1 MISHNERNAKNIFSP
16 CENFMFF
23 DFTYCKNSHNVIIL
37 LKEGGNNMFA
47 QRLKELRKRQGIT
60 QIEFAKIFNI
70 SNGTIGN
77 WESGNRMPDFNT
89 IQKIADYFNV
99 TVDYLLGRESESQ
112 QKPEIET
119 DIEKILENT
128 FDNLENTDG
137 LMFDGVPAT
146 QEDIEQIKAAMRI
159 GMSLAK
165 EKSKEKFT
173 PKKHKK

>member
-1 MISHNERNAKNIFSP
+1 
-16 CENFMFF
+16 MFR
-23 DFTYCKNSHNVIIL
+23 I
-37 LKEGGNNMFA
+37 
-47 QRLKELRKRQGIT
+47 RLKQLRENSKLSQRAFAEILGIAQST
-60 QIEFAKIFNI
+60 V
-70 SNGTIGN
+70 GM
-77 WESGNRMPDFNT
+77 WESGKREPDFAT
-89 IQKIADYFNV
+89 TQKIADYFNV